1 MLKYT
6 WYTNCENK
14 LASLCKMLVVN
25 NMDELES
32 VLKEVMEMNAK
43 EKLVKEVKKFSD
55 DDANI
60 GLYTKLSHQEILK
73 NTLVYEAEERG
84 RIEGEKKGITEGEK
98 RGIVLTAKK
107 MLENGI
113 DIEIIKKITG
123 LSLMEIEKLKSN

>member
-14 LASLCKMLVVN
+14 LASLCKMFVVKTEKEL
-25 NMDELES
+25 DE
-32 VLKEVMEMNAK
+32 VLGEIMEMNAK

-84 RIEGEKKGITEGEK
+84 RKEGIT
-98 RGIVLTAKK
+98 LTAQK
-107 MLENGI
+107 MLDKGVNLQVIQEV
-113 DIEIIKKITG
+113 TG
-123 LSLMEIEKLKSN
+123 LSIEEIEKTKL

>member
-14 LASLCKMLVVN
+14 LASLCKMLVVKTEKEL
-25 NMDELES
+25 DE
-32 VLKEVMEMNAK
+32 VLGEIMEMNAK
-43 EKLVKEVKKFSD
+43 EKLVKEVKKFSA

-84 RIEGEKKGITEGEK
+84 RKEGIA
-98 RGIVLTAKK
+98 LTAQK
-107 MLENGI
+107 MLDKGVNLQVIQEV
-113 DIEIIKKITG
+113 TG
-123 LSLMEIEKLKSN
+123 LSIEEIEKTKL